1 MIREEVNKI
10 KHIPEEHD
18 LLQQQTS
25 HQHEQGEDSIQ
36 LVFKDQKGTK
46 SQKQNH
52 MNNSK
57 ISRICGGIKCT

>member
-10 KHIPEEHD
+10 KHVPEEHD

-36 LVFKDQKGTK
+36 LGLQRPKGGLIT
-46 SQKQNH
+46 
-52 MNNSK
+52 
-57 ISRICGGIKCT
+57 